1 MKKITYIL
9 TILLLSIIPL
19 NSAEKR
25 DCSDLNKFSKAFV
38 TCKSKNIKNGI
49 VDTVNKT
56 GNDIKIGIVDTVN
69 KTGNNI
75 KDYQKKAWSKKD

>member
-19 NSAEKR
+19 NSAEKKN
-25 DCSDLNKFSKAFV
+25 CSDLKKFSKVFV
-38 TCKSKNIKNGI
+38 ACKANN
-49 VDTVNKT
+49 
-56 GNDIKIGIVDTVN
+56 IKIGITDTVD

-75 KDYQKKAWSKKD
+75 KDYQKKAWSKNNQIKKVKGLNDF

>member
-19 NSAEKR
+19 YSAEKM
-25 DCSDLNKFSKAFV
+25 DCSDLKKFSKAFV
-38 TCKSKNIKNGI
+38 TCKSNN
-49 VDTVNKT
+49 
-56 GNDIKIGIVDTVN
+56 IKIGIVDTVN

-75 KDYQKKAWSKKD
+75 KDYQKKAWSKNN

>member
-19 NSAEKR
+19 YSAEKM

-38 TCKSKNIKNGI
+38 ACKSNNIKIGI
-49 VDTVNKT
+49 VSTVYKT
-56 GNDIKIGIVDTVN
+56 GNDIK
-69 KTGNNI
+69 
-75 KDYQKKAWSKKD
+75 DYQKKTWSKKN